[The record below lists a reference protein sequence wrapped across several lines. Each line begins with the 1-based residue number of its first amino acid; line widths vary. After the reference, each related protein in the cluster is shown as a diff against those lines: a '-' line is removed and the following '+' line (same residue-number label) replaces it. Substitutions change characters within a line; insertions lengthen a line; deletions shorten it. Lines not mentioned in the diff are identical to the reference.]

1 MDAGVMTQEK
11 QLHSLEEWAEMLRN
25 EELPI
30 FSNTAQKIFLA
41 LNDKHKGAMELAS
54 IILQDP
60 NLTAKLLKMGN
71 TPYYNP
77 SRQKISTVSRAI
89 VILGVQMIRELT
101 LACSFFESILSP
113 ANKERANKEIA
124 HAIHTA
130 VQARELA
137 IMAGD
142 PSPEEVFVAALLH
155 NVGEVAFWCCSNP
168 HADEMHAKLAKCH
181 LEGEAVE
188 KSVLGFSLSDLGKKL
203 SKSWH
208 FGGLI
213 EDAISRPESTDK
225 RIQTVC
231 TGSQICR
238 ALKQGIESDAMATCL
253 QKLQKIYGKSPDEFK
268 SKITANTLTA
278 IEIAREFGAHDA
290 SRFIAMGQELAV
302 AETYEEARPD
312 KKQIQFQIL
321 QDITAHISGVID
333 LNVLFEMVMEGV
345 YRGVQMD
352 RTLFMLLGPDKKAL
366 NEKISLGWQ
375 KPEASEKIHIFNNDA
390 NGNLMFHALAD
401 HEGEWMKPGQH
412 DALYTAQIQMHLGR
426 YECFVFPILVEGKSI
441 GLIYCDRGL
450 SGQALTMD
458 DFSAVKHFTKQ
469 AQIGLTLYRMK
480 SH

>member
-1 MDAGVMTQEK
+1 MDASAIHQEK
-11 QLHSLEEWAEMLRN
+11 QPHSLEEWAEMLRN

-30 FSNTAQKIFLA
+30 FSNTAQKIYLA
-41 LNDKHKGAMELAS
+41 LNDRHKGAMELAA

-60 NLTAKLLKMGN
+60 NLTAKLLKIGN

-89 VILGVQMIRELT
+89 VILGVQLIRELT

-124 HAIHTA
+124 QAIHAA

-142 PSPEEVFVAALLH
+142 SSPEEVFVAALLH

-168 HADEMHAKLAKCH
+168 HAADIHARLAKSG

-208 FGGLI
+208 LGGLI
-213 EDAISRPESTDK
+213 EDAISHPESTDK
-225 RIQTVC
+225 RIQAVC
-231 TGSQICR
+231 TGSQLCR
-238 ALKQGIESDAMATCL
+238 ALKHGEDSDVMAACL
-253 QKLQKIYGKSPDEFK
+253 QKMQKVYGKSSDEMK
-268 SKITANTLTA
+268 AKIKANTLIA
-278 IEIAREFGAHDA
+278 IDIARQFGAHDA
-290 SRFIAMGQELAV
+290 SRFIAMEQEMPVVESLE
-302 AETYEEARPD
+302 ETRPD

-321 QDITAHISGVID
+321 QDITAHISGAID

-352 RTLFMLLGPDKKAL
+352 RTLFMLLGPDKKSL
-366 NEKISLGWQ
+366 NEKIALGWQ
-375 KPEASEKIHIFNNDA
+375 KPEGSDKIRILNNDA
-390 NGNLMFHALAD
+390 KGNLLFHALAD
-401 HEGEWMKPGQH
+401 HEGEWIKPGQH
-412 DALYTAQIQMHLGR
+412 EALYTAQIQMHIGR
-426 YECFVFPILVEGKSI
+426 HECFVFPILVEGKSI

-450 SGQALTMD
+450 SGQALTME